1 MRSCHTLQATDQV
14 QGHYEEAGHI
24 TCQEHLHIRTCQE
37 KWHRHSTTRLAVL
50 YKHVPTYMEQPMQ
63 DGSTFPTAHKYICTC
78 TYVFGRIMQLT
89 CSALHA
95 LSIVPALL
103 SQCNTG
109 RDCIPGMHKLRDT
122 SRNYFPHP
130 APAHISICASCALPR
145 RPPRPASV

>member
-63 DGSTFPTAHKYICTC
+63 DGSTFPTAQVHLYVHICFRKNHAAHVLRSACSEHCTC
-78 TYVFGRIMQLT
+78 TLESMQHW
-89 CSALHA
+89 SGLH
-95 LSIVPALL
+95 
-103 SQCNTG
+103 
-109 RDCIPGMHKLRDT
+109 PGMHKLRDT